1 MRLIQLVLNQVI
13 FARLF
18 ATFAVS
24 AGLFSTSA
32 YAADTPG
39 NFTMTCTTSVAGLA
53 LFADGNRFHLHLE
66 DSAGFANFPIYSGV
80 VTPSFLPIVE
90 RGLKELAAFDG
101 VVDITWDLA
110 KCKVD
115 PKRPYLVSCSGLGEI
130 SKPANVAF
138 VATSMGSS
146 TDKIESL
153 DVEAQTVNVFLG
165 LSTTGTD
172 FMHYFINFPFDSR
185 HCSAK

>member
-1 MRLIQLVLNQVI
+1 MRLIQSIQTLVV
-13 FARLF
+13 
-18 ATFAVS
+18 AVS
-24 AGLFSTSA
+24 SASLFSSSA
-32 YAADTPG
+32 MAAQTPKD
-39 NFTMTCTTSVAGLA
+39 FSLMCTTSVAA
-53 LFADGNRFHLHLE
+53 LSLYSDGTRFHLHLE
-66 DSAGFANFPIYSGV
+66 DSAGFTNFPIYSGV
-80 VTPSFLPIVE
+80 VTPSLLPIIE
-90 RGLKELAAFDG
+90 RGSKELAAFDG
-101 VVDITWDLA
+101 EVDISWDLA

-130 SKPANVAF
+130 LKPANVAF
-138 VATSMGSS
+138 AATSMGSS

-185 HCSAK
+185 HCSVK